1 VPTPSKSTKPE
12 LETMAFATQEA
23 WERWLRTHHRSS
35 AGVWLLLAKKASGDA
50 SVTYAEALEVALCHG
65 WIDGQ
70 KRSHSDAAWLQKF
83 TPRGRKSVW
92 SKINCTKALALAK
105 SGRMQPA
112 GFEEM
117 AKAKEDGRW
126 ERAYDSPGTATVP
139 RDLQAALNASPRAK
153 SFFASLD
160 SGNRY
165 AVLWRV
171 QTAKKAETRAKR
183 VAQFIAMLERGEKL
197 HP

>member
-1 VPTPSKSTKPE
+1 
-12 LETMAFATQEA
+12 MAFETQQA

-50 SVTYAEALEVALCHG
+50 SVTYAGALEVALCYG

-70 KRSHSDAAWLQKF
+70 KRSHSAAAWLQKF
-83 TPRGRKSVW
+83 TPRGRRSVW
-92 SKINCTKALALAK
+92 SKINCAKAVALAK

-112 GFEEM
+112 GLEEM
-117 AKAKEDGRW
+117 AKAKQDGRW

-139 RDLQAALNASPRAK
+139 RDLQAAFNASPRAK

-160 SGNRY
+160 GGNRY

-171 QTAKKAETRAKR
+171 QTAKKPETRAKR
-183 VAQFIAMLERGEKL
+183 IAQFVAMLERGEKL